1 MTSFNRKP
9 EEKGVPVIIAIV
21 LVGVIFVIV
30 GAVVLAGMLGT
41 FVLSTGEQVSPTP
54 SVSFQFG
61 VSDGTATIAH
71 AGGDSFSAGE
81 MLVVAGDTEQ
91 SWASLSGADGP
102 VERGDSISFDVA
114 SGDPVE
120 LVYVG
125 GDGRELV
132 GRFSA

>member
-1 MTSFNRKP
+1 ML
-9 EEKGVPVIIAIV
+9 AAV
-21 LVGVIFVIV
+21 LGISYSAREN
-30 GAVVLAGMLGT
+30 GAG
-41 FVLSTGEQVSPTP
+41 PPP

-61 VSDGTATIAH
+61 VSDGAATIAH

-91 SWASLSGADGP
+91 SLASLSGEDGP

-114 SGDPVE
+114 SGETVE

-132 GRFSA
+132 GRVSA

>member
-1 MTSFNRKP
+1 MNVLNRKP
-9 EEKGVPVIIAIV
+9 DGSDIPVIIAIV
-21 LVGVIFVIV
+21 LVGIVFAIV
-30 GAVVLAGMLGT
+30 GAVVLAAVLGT
-41 FVLSTGEQVSPTP
+41 FVLSAGEQVGPAP

-81 MLVVAGDTEQ
+81 MIVVVGETEQ
-91 SWASLSGADGP
+91 SWASLSGEDGP
-102 VERGDSISFDVA
+102 VARGDSISFDVA
-114 SGDPVE
+114 SGETVE